1 MREKREMLD
10 IGSCLVWKS
19 QMGSEPCVFFCSI
32 SGGSNIICTTCGRGG
47 EREESEDL
55 AKEEG
60 KYGFLAGVNVAFE
73 EGVGRR

>member
-1 MREKREMLD
+1 MQIFTDVFSLKHAISWWKNLFVSLRYGRNE
-10 IGSCLVWKS
+10 GSRAV
-19 QMGSEPCVFFCSI
+19 
-32 SGGSNIICTTCGRGG
+32 
-47 EREESEDL
+47 ESEDL